1 MRDAVVPGQ
10 CDRDPMTDQVDV
22 VVVGAGLAG
31 LACAARLQRGGIE
44 TRLLEAGD
52 QVGGRVR
59 TEVVDGHLCDVGFQ
73 LLNPAYPAVQELVD
87 VEALRLQPFA
97 AGVRVRKGDTVAT
110 LGDPRREPR
119 LLAATLRSGLLR
131 PRELAGLA
139 RWAAPVLGGERRI
152 MRSGDA
158 TLAESLDAAGV
169 RGPLREQVLEPFLT
183 GVLAEGTGA
192 TSARYAR
199 LLIRWFLLG
208 TPALPRDGMRAL
220 PAQLAE
226 SLTRPA
232 ETGVRVMGIDRTSAG
247 VTVRAA
253 SGSIDARAV
262 VIATDVDDATD
273 LGVVAPG
280 TPVGGLVTWW
290 FSTPTGL
297 PRDRLLVVDGDRGP
311 VVNSAVVSAAA
322 PSYAPSGRDLVQVTT
337 LAGAGLSDAGALAEA
352 GRLWRTGTDGWD
364 LLARHDVVR
373 ALPRAV
379 APLDLRRPS
388 DLGGGVHVCG
398 DHRDT
403 PSIQGALASG
413 QRAAEEVIEAL
424 GAA

>member
-1 MRDAVVPGQ
+1 
-10 CDRDPMTDQVDV
+10 MTDQVDV

-31 LACAARLQRGGIE
+31 LACAALLQRGGIDV
-44 TRLLEAGD
+44 RLLESAD
-52 QVGGRVR
+52 EVGGRVR

-73 LLNPAYPAVQELVD
+73 LLNPAYPAVRELID
-87 VEALRLQPFA
+87 VEALQLQPFA
-97 AGVRVRKGDTVAT
+97 AGVRVRSGDTAVT

-119 LLAATLRSGLLR
+119 LLASTLRSGLLR

-152 MRSGDA
+152 MRVDDA
-158 TLAESLDAAGV
+158 TLAESLDTAGV
-169 RGPLREQVLEPFLT
+169 RGPLREQVLEPFLA

-220 PAQLAE
+220 PAQLAG

-232 ETGVRVMGIDRTSAG
+232 ETGVRVVGIDRTSAG
-247 VTVRAA
+247 VTVRTEA
-253 SGSIDARAV
+253 GTIDARAV
-262 VIATDVDDATD
+262 VVATDVDDATE
-273 LGVVAPG
+273 LGVVPSDA
-280 TPVGGLVTWW
+280 PVGGLVTWW
-290 FSTPTGL
+290 FSTPSGM
-297 PRDRLLVVDGDRGP
+297 PQDRLLVVDGDRGP

-322 PSYAPSGRDLVQVTT
+322 PSYAPPGRDLVQVTT
-337 LAGAGLSDAGALAEA
+337 LAGAGLSDAAALAEA
-352 GRLWRTGTDGWD
+352 SRLWRTDVADWD
-364 LLARHDVVR
+364 LLVRHDVVR

-379 APLDLRRPS
+379 APLHLRRPS
-388 DLGGGVHVCG
+388 DLGGGVFVCG

-413 QRAAEEVIEAL
+413 QRAAGDVARAL
-424 GAA
+424 GGR